1 MTTRDRDNSKEVEKP
16 RDPDFIGAEIAIQ
29 RAARKARRKAMDT
42 LGSVAVF
49 NHGKVFW
56 ETADGDT
63 SWRNPHRTT
72 VFRRSWI
79 DIEAT
84 RVANFWELPPR
95 RMVAWRGLCLTVA
108 DQKFLCSG
116 NTWISEEK
124 CVRNSGSED

>member
-56 ETADGDT
+56 ETADGTLLEEPAQDN
-63 SWRNPHRTT
+63 SIPK
-72 VFRRSWI
+72 
-79 DIEAT
+79 
-84 RVANFWELPPR
+84 EL
-95 RMVAWRGLCLTVA
+95 
-108 DQKFLCSG
+108 D
-116 NTWISEEK
+116 
-124 CVRNSGSED
+124 